1 VLPFDSST
9 STDYF
14 VLLFSREEQ
23 MERRNIREAIAEA
36 ETAPLS
42 FEPKTRAQYVRDMVK
57 TVEDAIAEGKTKPEI
72 KEQVPDFARD
82 YTNLF
87 DMLTEPN
94 YNKQMLKTM
103 LALLD
108 QMGTG
113 NLTQHQASVIVGQRV
128 ADAYIKK

>member
-1 VLPFDSST
+1 
-9 STDYF
+9 
-14 VLLFSREEQ
+14 
-23 MERRNIREAIAEA
+23 MERRNIHEAIAEA

-57 TVEDAIAEGKTKPEI
+57 QVEAYIADGKTKPEI
-72 KEQVPDFARD
+72 KERMPEFARD

-103 LALLD
+103 LTMLD